1 MGGVEDD
8 QPPSKR
14 VKITTKHLGGFANGY
29 FLRDS
34 ASSLSLMMARPLS
47 SQGDDE
53 ILGTK
58 GIVKKVELVR
68 IITEALYSLGYERTG
83 AHLEQE
89 SGIHLQSSV
98 VKLFMQQILDG
109 NWDKSLHTLHKFSQ
123 LDETTIKSASFIILE
138 QKFLELLDEEKLM
151 DALKTLRT
159 EIAPLCINS
168 NRIHSLST
176 CIVSPSEHDQTGIAA
191 KTAVKAKS
199 RSTLLEELQR
209 IFPPTVII
217 PERRLVHLVEQAL
230 DLQRDACIFHNSL
243 VGDMS
248 LYTDHQCGRDQ
259 IPSQTLQIL
268 QEHSDEVWFLQFSHN
283 GQFLAS
289 ASGDHLVIIWE
300 VNSDGRVTLKNRLSG
315 HQKPIFHV
323 SWSPNGLQLLTC
335 GVQDTA
341 RRWNVSSG
349 ECLQVYEKNGAG
361 IVSCEWAPDGKGIYF
376 GFTDKSMSMWD
387 LEGKEVE
394 CWKGQRIVSISDLG
408 VTSDGKKIITICKN
422 SVILLFDKESNVEK
436 FIEEDETITSF
447 SLSSDNKFLLVSLV
461 NQEIHLWN
469 IEGGHTKLVGKYKGH
484 KRTRYVLKACF
495 GGFEQ
500 SFVACGSEDAQVYI
514 WHRGSGKLVE
524 TLPGHSGAV
533 NSVSWNP
540 ADPHM
545 LASASDDGTIRIW
558 GLNQVKMKPKGSYN
572 NGVHY
577 SNGGTPGDKTRVL
590 E

>member
-14 VKITTKHLGGFANGY
+14 VKVTSKHLGGFANGY
-29 FLRDS
+29 SPRES
-34 ASSLSLMMARPLS
+34 ASCSLSLMMARPLS

-53 ILGTK
+53 IIGTK
-58 GIVKKVELVR
+58 GIVKKVEL
-68 IITEALYSLGYERTG
+68 
-83 AHLEQE
+83 
-89 SGIHLQSSV
+89 
-98 VKLFMQQILDG
+98 LFMQQILDG

-123 LDETTIKSASFIILE
+123 LDETTIKSASFTILE

-168 NRIHSLST
+168 NRIHNLST
-176 CIVSPSEHDQTGIAA
+176 CIVSPSQRDQTGSAA

-283 GQFLAS
+283 GQYLAS

-323 SWSPNGLQLLTC
+323 SWSPDGLQLLTC
-335 GVQDTA
+335 GVQETA
-341 RRWNVSSG
+341 RRWNVYSG
-349 ECLQVYEKNGAG
+349 ECLQVYEKNGVG

-376 GFTDKSMSMWD
+376 GFTDKSISVWD

-408 VTSDGKKIITICKN
+408 VTSDGKRIITICKN

-436 FIEEDETITSF
+436 FVEEDETITSF

-461 NQEIHLWN
+461 NQEIHLWK
-469 IEGGHTKLVGKYKGH
+469 IEGHPKLVGKYRGH

-540 ADPHM
+540 ANPHM

-558 GLNQVKMKPKGSYN
+558 GLNPVKMRTRGPDS

-577 SNGGTPGDKTRVL
+577 SNGGTPGEKARVL